1 MLWCR
6 CCTSPTLALQE
17 CEQLGIAGTAE
28 VKQELKQLSAQLPA
42 VFEQI
47 VQELRSPKLEAVINY
62 YQHFTQYAHSS
73 NADKVAAAAAAHQQQ
88 RSGSELPDV
97 LPVLTEVREGR
108 TAPWQGST
116 ATADAA
122 NNAAAA
128 VPAIDWGLDVGSAG
142 ADGAAAGGV
151 DWGVSAA
158 DTSAD
163 AAGGISWDLGD
174 LTAAAGG
181 ATDAAGE
188 SGGGGISWDV
198 TVEPDAEGAGGDAGA
213 DAAAG
218 LSLNW
223 DIDLSGIDMEES
235 GTAAAA
241 GGGGGGIDWG
251 IDTPAAAAAA
261 PGAAGGSSSAGASA
275 GASSEA
281 SAARLQ
287 LDSEYRSQLLDDL
300 QELRAFLLSRKAG
313 LTGSSS
319 SQDLLRALAPD
330 VVASTDAR
338 DVGQMLKLVEGLL
351 AELNA
356 DKLRQLLMISSS
368 ARSGVLGVCLRP

>member
-1 MLWCR
+1 M
-6 CCTSPTLALQE
+6 QE

-73 NADKVAAAAAAHQQQ
+73 NADKAAAAPHQQQ
-88 RSGSELPDV
+88 RNGSELPDV
-97 LPVLTEVREGR
+97 LPVLSEVREGR

-116 ATADAA
+116 AAADAA

-128 VPAIDWGLDVGSAG
+128 APAIDWGMDVGSAG

-163 AAGGISWDLGD
+163 ATGGISWDLGD

-181 ATDAAGE
+181 ATDASGE

-198 TVEPDAEGAGGDAGA
+198 TVEPEAEGAGGDAAA
-213 DAAAG
+213 DASAG
-218 LSLNW
+218 PSLNW
-223 DIDLSGIDMEES
+223 DIDLSGIAMEES

-241 GGGGGGIDWG
+241 GGGGAGGIDWG
-251 IDTPAAAAAA
+251 IDTPAAATAA
-261 PGAAGGSSSAGASA
+261 PGGSGSASVSA

-368 ARSGVLGVCLRP
+368 ARSGIWVSV